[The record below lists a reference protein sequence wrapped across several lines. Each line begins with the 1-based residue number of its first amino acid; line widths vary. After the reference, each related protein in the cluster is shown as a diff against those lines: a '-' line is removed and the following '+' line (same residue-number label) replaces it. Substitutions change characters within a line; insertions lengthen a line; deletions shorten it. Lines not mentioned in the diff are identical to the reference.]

1 MGKEK
6 DGFCVVGVLVLFL
19 FLGSSVTSDDSPKRW
34 RKAMISGETMASSML
49 INRVPS
55 SIVLPLHGNVYPNG

>member
-1 MGKEK
+1 
-6 DGFCVVGVLVLFL
+6 
-19 FLGSSVTSDDSPKRW
+19 
-34 RKAMISGETMASSML
+34 MISGETMASSML